1 MSTWKIN
8 IIEYTCITNLI
19 FFLNL
24 CTLIMKAEN
33 TRAAEYLVYL
43 FVIDTNTV
51 TLADRHRFKTFMK
64 GFEMSFLV
72 YS

>member
-1 MSTWKIN
+1 
-8 IIEYTCITNLI
+8 
-19 FFLNL
+19 
-24 CTLIMKAEN
+24 MKAEN